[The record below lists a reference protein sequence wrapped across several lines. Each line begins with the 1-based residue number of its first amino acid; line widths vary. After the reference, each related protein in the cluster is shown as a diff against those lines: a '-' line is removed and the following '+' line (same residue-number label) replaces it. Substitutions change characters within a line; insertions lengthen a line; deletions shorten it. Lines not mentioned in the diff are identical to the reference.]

1 MVFFIDKP
9 NRKLIRVANFF
20 YTKLKVYV
28 THFCET
34 KQQWKILTHSIQES
48 EKLGRKPGGL
58 K

>member
-1 MVFFIDKP
+1 MEKI
-9 NRKLIRVANFF
+9 II